1 MASKPPLVG
10 SLLFRSLRAYQIYG
24 ANTEVGKTIFSTLLC
39 KAARKQWPGENAA
52 FLKPVS
58 TGPLEEADD
67 SHVRRFAP
75 DVDQKTLYQFDLP
88 VSPHIAARLSSQQT
102 PSDELLLSG
111 IQTHA
116 SHRAALGPGWLF
128 VETAGGVHSP
138 GPSGST
144 QADLYS
150 PLRLPVVLVG
160 DSKLGGISQ
169 TISAFE
175 SLKIRGY
182 DVEAVLMF
190 REDKYQNH
198 EYLTKYFREHH
209 DIHVGTNREPPS
221 RVQDLASDTANMRAY
236 YEAASTSPSITAIIS
251 HLNARHNERISR
263 LESMSTTAH
272 KTIFYPF
279 TQHKHLTPDRI
290 TVIDSAHGDNFQ
302 TVIPSPS
309 PSSSPSSSSPTALL
323 QPSFDASASW
333 WTQGLGHGN
342 PSLALAAAYAAG
354 RYGHVMFAEAIHEPA
369 LALAELVL
377 SNMGNRRLT
386 RVFYSDNGSTGAEVA
401 VKMALRAAR
410 LRYGW
415 EKDEGQ
421 LGVLGLRGSYHG
433 DTMGAMDCA
442 EPGTFNEKVEW
453 YRGRG
458 FWLEYPTVLCKKGKW
473 VVEFPNA
480 IGEGKIE
487 FEGLGEVFDVEARE
501 KRGDGVVYER
511 FITDALVRLR
521 SEGRRF
527 GALMIEP
534 VVLGAGGM
542 LLVDPLFQ
550 RTLVNVVRNSAHL
563 YSDEDNSMPQEDT
576 NNKTTWTGLP
586 VIFDEVFTGLYRL
599 GRFSAASFLGV
610 DADISVHAKLLT
622 GGLVPLCATLAS
634 ESIFRAFES
643 DDKSDALLHGHSYT
657 AHAVGCQLALQSV
670 RELSRMDASGE
681 WDWAKPASSREDE
694 QQQQSASVTLD
705 GPASPW
711 SVWGLEFVD
720 WLSRQEASQVGG
732 VWALGSVLAI
742 HMSAEDGAAG
752 YKSNAARGLQGALLR
767 GWEGEG
773 NVHSRVLG
781 NVLYLMTG
789 QKTEEESVR
798 RLERVI
804 RQALVES
811 AR

>member
-1 MASKPPLVG
+1 MAAKPPLVG
-10 SLLFRSLRAYQIYG
+10 SLLFRSLRVYQIYG

-58 TGPLEEADD
+58 TGPLEEADGG
-67 SHVRRFAP
+67 HVRRFAP
-75 DVDQKTLYQFDLP
+75 DVAHDTLYQFDLA
-88 VSPHIAARLSSQQT
+88 VSPHMAARLSNQHT
-102 PSDELLLSG
+102 PSDETLLSG
-111 IQTHA
+111 IQEHA

-128 VETAGGVHSP
+128 IETAGGVHSP

-182 DVEAVLMF
+182 DVEAVFMF
-190 REDKYQNH
+190 GEDKYQNH
-198 EYLTKYFREHH
+198 VYLTQYFRARH
-209 DIHVGTNREPPS
+209 DIPVSTSPEPPS
-221 RVQDLASDTANMRAY
+221 RVQDLASDTVNMRAY

-251 HLNARHNERISR
+251 HLNARHNDRISR

-272 KTIFYPF
+272 KTIWYPF
-279 TQHKHLTPDRI
+279 TQHKHLTPDRLTI
-290 TVIDSAHGDNFQ
+290 IDSAHGDNFH
-302 TVIPSPS
+302 TLI
-309 PSSSPSSSSPTALL
+309 PSSSPSSSPTTSLF
-323 QPSFDASASW
+323 QTSFDASASW

-342 PSLALAAAYAAG
+342 PSLTLAAAYAAG

-369 LALAELVL
+369 LALAELLL

-386 RVFYSDNGSTGAEVA
+386 RVFYSDNGSTGTEVA

-415 EKDEGQ
+415 GKDEG

-458 FWLEYPTVLCKKGKW
+458 WWFEYPTVLCKKGKW

-480 IGEGKIE
+480 MRERRIE
-487 FEGLGEVFDVEARE
+487 FEGLGEVFDVEGRE
-501 KRGDGVVYER
+501 KRGDGEVYER
-511 FITDALVRLR
+511 FITETLETLR

-527 GALMIEP
+527 GALMVEP

-563 YSDEDNSMPQEDT
+563 FSDEHNSTPQEG
-576 NNKTTWTGLP
+576 NNDKTTWTGLP

-657 AHAVGCQLALQSV
+657 AHAVGCQVALQSV
-670 RELSRMDASGE
+670 RELSRMDSSGE
-681 WDWAKPASSREDE
+681 WDWAKSDSSRKDE
-694 QQQQSASVTLD
+694 PQQQSASVTLD

-711 SVWGLEFVD
+711 AVWSLEFVD

-752 YKSNAARGLQGALLR
+752 YKSNAARGLQSALLR
-767 GWEGEG
+767 GWEGKG

-781 NVLYLMTG
+781 NVLYLMAG
-789 QKTEEESVR
+789 QKTKEESVR

-804 RQALVES
+804 RQALVDA